1 MEINSTWQSTNEL
14 LSLKFTT
21 LTASLDG
28 VLYAGTE
35 GHGVVQFSPLRS
47 WESASEGL
55 PAQVHVYRLDWV
67 ETQLFASTSHG
78 LYHLEEEIWQQTSV
92 TDPCYASIGWGDRFV
107 LTENGLLCGNDDEW
121 LPLAFR
127 GKKTYDLLVTPHFIF
142 LGYEDGVA
150 CYDLFTGDWCSMP
163 LHQAVTSLAVF
174 NTKLVGTTERGG
186 LVVGN
191 KNGGFNQ
198 HRFEGMFLNRLVTHR
213 GEVYVCANTGLYKL
227 SEIRGNVILHA
238 LNAQA
243 EVTDLLIWR
252 DMMVIST
259 RDSGIKY
266 KHADKTGFQTVL

>member
-1 MEINSTWQSTNEL
+1 MEQNPMWESTEEWQSMR
-14 LSLKFTT
+14 FTT
-21 LTASLDG
+21 LTASYDG

-35 GHGVVQFSPLRS
+35 DHGVVQFSPLRS

-55 PAQVHVYRLDWV
+55 PAFTHVYRLDWV
-67 ETQLFASTSHG
+67 EDQLFASTSRG
-78 LYHLEEEIWQQTSV
+78 LYCLEDDIWQKTTV
-92 TDPCYASIGWGDRFV
+92 TDSCYRAVGWGDRFV
-107 LTENGLLCGNDDEW
+107 LTENGLLCGNEDEW
-121 LPLAFR
+121 LPLAYR

-150 CYDLFTGDWCSMP
+150 FYDLLTGDWCNMP
-163 LHQAVTSLAVF
+163 LTQAVRSLAVY
-174 NTKLVGTTERGG
+174 KSMLVGTTECGG

-191 KNGGFNQ
+191 KKGGLHQ
-198 HRFEGMFLNRLVTHR
+198 HRFEGMFLNRLVAHR

-227 SEIRGNVILHA
+227 VEFKGNIMLHA

-259 RDSGIKY
+259 RGSGIKY
-266 KHADKTGFQTVL
+266 KHADKTAFQTVL